1 MCKLHKKVVKNM
13 IVYSKNIIEELGKKG
28 YTTYKIKQEKIFNQT
43 QLQQL
48 RDNKLL
54 TQDNLNKL
62 CELLE
67 CQPGDILEYRKD
79 NK

>member
-1 MCKLHKKVVKNM
+1 M
-13 IVYSKNIIEELGKKG
+13 IVYSKNNIEELGKKG
-28 YTTYKIKQEKIFNQT
+28 YTTYRIKQEKIFNQT

-79 NK
+79 SK

>member
-1 MCKLHKKVVKNM
+1 MCKLYKKVVKNM
-13 IVYSKNIIEELGKKG
+13 IIYSKNIIEELGKKG

-79 NK
+79 NE

>member
-28 YTTYKIKQEKIFNQT
+28 YTTYRIKQEKIFNQT

-79 NK
+79 NG

>member
-1 MCKLHKKVVKNM
+1 M
-13 IVYSKNIIEELGKKG
+13 IVYSKNIIEELSKKG
-28 YTTYKIKQEKIFNQT
+28 YTTYRIKQEKIFNQT

-62 CELLE
+62 CKLLE

-79 NK
+79 NE

>member
-1 MCKLHKKVVKNM
+1 M

-28 YTTYKIKQEKIFNQT
+28 YTTYRIKQEKIFNQT

-62 CELLE
+62 CKLLE

-79 NK
+79 NE

>member
-1 MCKLHKKVVKNM
+1 MCNLHKKVIKNM
-13 IVYSKNIIEELGKKG
+13 IIYSKNIIEELGKKG

-79 NK
+79 NE

>member
-48 RDNKLL
+48 RDNRLL

-79 NK
+79 SK

>member
-1 MCKLHKKVVKNM
+1 MHKKVVKNM

-79 NK
+79 SK

>member
-1 MCKLHKKVVKNM
+1 M

-62 CELLE
+62 CELLD

-79 NK
+79 SK

>member
-1 MCKLHKKVVKNM
+1 MHKKVVKSM

-28 YTTYKIKQEKIFNQT
+28 YTTYRIKQEKIFNQT

-79 NK
+79 SK

>member
-79 NK
+79 SK